1 MTDTDTDTDTRAGA
15 GHASRRRELGGFLRA
30 HRERLR
36 PADLG
41 LPPGAR
47 RRTPGLR
54 REEVAALAGVG
65 VAWYSWLEQGRVETS
80 RQVLDAVSRTLRLD
94 ATSHAHV
101 LTLAG
106 YAAPEPLA
114 APDPNTRALMESWA
128 DTPALS
134 LDPALFITAWNEAYA
149 GLWPDP
155 GRVPVADRNLLLLL
169 LTDPAHQRLLPT
181 WEPVAMDL
189 HRHFRGRADRS
200 PDDARVR
207 RLTAR
212 LRETRPDLDAWW
224 SCRSVGDFASRTV
237 ELVPAPPAPPLR
249 STMTVLYPGTAS
261 GTDSI
266 LVQRL
271 ERR

>member
-1 MTDTDTDTDTRAGA
+1 MVTDTSTDTGA
-15 GHASRRRELGGFLRA
+15 GQPSRRRELGGFLRA

-41 LPPGAR
+41 LPEGRR

-54 REEVAALAGVG
+54 REEVAALSGVG

-80 RQVLDAVSRTLRLD
+80 RHVLDAVSRTLRLD
-94 ATSHAHV
+94 ATAHAHA

-106 YAAPEPLA
+106 YAAPEQSA
-114 APDPNTRALMESWA
+114 ATHDPNTLALMESWTE
-128 DTPALS
+128 TPAVA

-149 GLWPDP
+149 RLWPDP
-155 GRVPVADRNLLLLL
+155 GRIPAPDRNLLLLL
-169 LTDPAHQRLLPT
+169 LTDPAHQRLLPA
-181 WEPVAMDL
+181 WEPVARDL

-200 PDDARVR
+200 PDDDRVR
-207 RLTAR
+207 RLSAR
-212 LRETRPDLDAWW
+212 LREARSDLDAWW

-237 ELVPAPPAPPLR
+237 DLVPAPPAPPLR
-249 STMTVLYPGTAS
+249 STMTVLRPGTAS
-261 GTDSI
+261 GTDAI

-271 ERR
+271 DRS